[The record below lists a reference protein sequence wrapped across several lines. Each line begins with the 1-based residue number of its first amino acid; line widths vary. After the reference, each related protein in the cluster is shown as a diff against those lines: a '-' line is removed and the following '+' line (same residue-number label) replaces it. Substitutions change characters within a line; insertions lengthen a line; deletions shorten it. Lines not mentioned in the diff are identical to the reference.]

1 MKYKGKELKEIT
13 TPQVFDPP
21 KQMLVWDCKAPFIQT
36 VYAVIRTVNGTT
48 QVVCNGSL
56 RCLHCADI
64 PEEPKPRRATNRE
77 LAKWLAQ
84 GNGEW
89 GISKCG
95 VIEKA
100 EIGWFYDTGYENQT
114 LQSALRVRNWDDTEW
129 HEPTVD
135 YMGIED
141 KQVQDAK
148 PIARYAVT
156 DQYGNEYSVR
166 CTENGLKVFP
176 TPVSIE
182 KSDEI
187 ISAALRQYPELA
199 NERTATFDHNVTP
212 ERIDGEREISE
223 ADLLNRACSDKN
235 FFKEDE
241 VEVGNQTWMAR
252 NLDINDGGEGIYFNH
267 DNGEYYYTWEAAKRI
282 ADKIPGWHLPSNGE
296 WDELL
301 AVANTKSLM
310 GEGYWCS
317 RFDVKPTGYWNENFI
332 SDSMTTNFWSSS
344 IDETCE
350 SNAWRIYMSKTPYF
364 SWESRRKSLGFSV
377 RLVKDR

>member
-1 MKYKGKELKEIT
+1 
-13 TPQVFDPP
+13 
-21 KQMLVWDCKAPFIQT
+21 
-36 VYAVIRTVNGTT
+36 
-48 QVVCNGSL
+48 
-56 RCLHCADI
+56 
-64 PEEPKPRRATNRE
+64 
-77 LAKWLAQ
+77 
-84 GNGEW
+84 
-89 GISKCG
+89 
-95 VIEKA
+95 
-100 EIGWFYDTGYENQT
+100 
-114 LQSALRVRNWDDTEW
+114 
-129 HEPTVD
+129 
-135 YMGIED
+135 MGIED

-199 NERTATFDHNVTP
+199 NERTAAFDHNVTP

-301 AVANTKSLM
+301 AVTNTKSVL

-332 SDSMTTNFWSSS
+332 SDSTTTNFWSSS

-350 SNAWRIYMSKTPYF
+350 TNAWRIYMSATPYS

-377 RLVKDR
+377 RLVKDK